1 MKKKLLTLWRLI
13 KRFRQD
19 INEFSIG
26 VATGRFVRD
35 IPFISWEKRRGYYE
49 KQIYNYL
56 KSEYE
61 SVIQYCVEKYNEKDA
76 KTCEKTYIW
85 VMWWQGE
92 SAMPPI
98 VKACYSSIKRA
109 AKDYEV
115 VLITEENW
123 KQYVEIPQYII
134 DKVDCKKITLTHF
147 SDIVR
152 VALLKRWGGLW
163 IDATVY
169 ADIIPTS

>member
-19 INEFSIG
+19 IKEFSIG

-76 KTCEKTYIW
+76 KTCEKTYYF
-85 VMWWQGE
+85 
-92 SAMPPI
+92 
-98 VKACYSSIKRA
+98 K
-109 AKDYEV
+109 
-115 VLITEENW
+115 
-123 KQYVEIPQYII
+123 
-134 DKVDCKKITLTHF
+134 
-147 SDIVR
+147 
-152 VALLKRWGGLW
+152 
-163 IDATVY
+163 
-169 ADIIPTS
+169 